1 MSSEL
6 IVTILVAAFAGS
18 VASIIRGMFG
28 MPKLRAEA
36 RVAGATGEVSIS
48 GDAREW
54 AKTFADRAEKA
65 EGRAEKAEG
74 RAERAEAHADEL
86 DTRCDELEAKLVKLA
101 NYTRLLRAEMVAMNG
116 NPPPIPAD
124 LSPPL

>member
-28 MPKLRAEA
+28 MPKLIADKKA
-36 RVAGATGEVSIS
+36 SATSGEVAIS

-65 EGRAEKAEG
+65 EARAEKAES
-74 RAERAEAHADEL
+74 RAERAEQHADDL
-86 DTRCDELEAKLVKLA
+86 DARCDEAEAKMLKLV
-101 NYTRLLRAEMVAMNG
+101 NYARLLRAEMVAMG
-116 NPPPIPAD
+116 GHPPDVPAD